1 MDSIKNSIHK
11 VYKGAAE
18 QILPVRSQSAFKEQG
33 VLTPDEFVAAGNH
46 LVRTCPT
53 WSWEAGDAGSKWS
66 FLPKDKQFLITRTVP
81 CHRRAAAVEG
91 FSQAAEQLLE
101 TQDGEAESWVA
112 PEADSGAGPSE
123 QPPEIPAIDDEG
135 PSRTAQQQEGST
147 AALAGGS
154 DEVPDMDDVPD
165 IDDLTLA
172 EEDDEAALPSMSGP
186 RQGQDPTDSILRT
199 RTYDLLISYDK
210 YYQVPRFWLVGYDED
225 RQPLPASKV
234 LEDVSEEHARKTI
247 TVEKFPH
254 MPMITAASIHPCK
267 HAVTMKKLSSMME
280 TDSHHITVDRYL
292 ILFLKFIASVV
303 PTIEYD
309 YTMAAGL

>member
-135 PSRTAQQQEGST
+135 PS
-147 AALAGGS
+147 S

-172 EEDDEAALPSMSGP
+172 EEDDE
-186 RQGQDPTDSILRT
+186 GQDPTDSILRT